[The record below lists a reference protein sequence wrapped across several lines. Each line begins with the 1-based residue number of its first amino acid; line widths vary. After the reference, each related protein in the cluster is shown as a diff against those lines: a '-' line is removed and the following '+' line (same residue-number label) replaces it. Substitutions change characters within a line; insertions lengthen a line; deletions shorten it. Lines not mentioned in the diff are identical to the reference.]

1 MLVAEAVVKFLSRF
15 ATQLFAAMLMFAPV
29 LKTRSYFP
37 IRLALYTVIY
47 SLFPYAIVGFDVSR
61 LYGFKPFVFG
71 WFNMN
76 WIVTFI
82 MCMIGFFATFKVGV
96 MDTLF
101 YGTAAYA
108 MQHTIRNAGTIV
120 NNLFGVSSKDFGW
133 YLIIFLVSVPLYVLF
148 YFLFVR
154 RIKKDDSIDIKNK
167 YIIALSVA
175 TMSIV
180 TVLGVYVMSGA
191 ERSYYTSKIYS
202 IVCCLLLLALQFG
215 LFVRSKE
222 KRERDEIEKML
233 HDEQELRRVSKE
245 NIDIINIKCH
255 DLKHQIAAIRAMNSH
270 EQIEESLKDVEK
282 AVLIYDNVAKT
293 GNETLDLILTEKSLQ
308 CEKHGIK
315 ISYIVDAG
323 RLDAVGDV
331 DLYSLFGNALDNAL
345 ESVMNVPD
353 KEKRVISVN
362 VKSGN
367 GFLSIHVDNYVEKPP
382 EFENGLPVTTKK
394 NKAYHGYGL
403 KSIRYIAS
411 KYGGHVT
418 VGVDDNIF
426 NLDVIIPLVG

>member
-1 MLVAEAVVKFLSRF
+1 MIVIEAAVKFLSRF
-15 ATQLFAAMLMFAPV
+15 ATQLLAAMLMFAPAC
-29 LKTRSYFP
+29 KTRSYFP
-37 IRLALYTVIY
+37 LRLALYVALY

-82 MCMIGFFATFKVGV
+82 VCMLGFWATFKVSV

-108 MQHTIRNAGTIV
+108 MQHTIRNAGTIMG
-120 NNLFGVSSKDFGW
+120 NIFGLSSKDFLW
-133 YLIIFLVSVPLYVLF
+133 YLVIFLVSLPFYVLF
-148 YFLFVR
+148 YFVFVR
-154 RIKKDDSIDIKNK
+154 RIKKDDSININNK

-180 TVLGVYVMSGA
+180 TVLSVYVMSGA
-191 ERSYYTSKIYS
+191 ERSYYTSKLYS
-202 IVCCLLLLALQFG
+202 IVCCMLLLALQFG

-222 KRERDEIEKML
+222 KREREEIEKML

-255 DLKHQIAAIRAMNSH
+255 DLKHQIAAIRSMNNH

-282 AVLIYDNVAKT
+282 AVMIYDNVAKT
-293 GNETLDLILTEKSLQ
+293 GNEALDLILTEKSLQ

-315 ISYIVDAG
+315 ISYIVDVG
-323 RLDAVGDV
+323 GLNVIGDV

-353 KEKRVISVN
+353 EEKRVISVN
-362 VKSGN
+362 VNSGN
-367 GFLSIHVDNYVEKPP
+367 GFLSIHVDNYVENPP
-382 EFENGLPVTTKK
+382 EFRNGLPVTTKK
-394 NKAYHGYGL
+394 DKAYHGYGL

-418 VGVDDNIF
+418 VGVDDDIF
-426 NLDVIIPLVG
+426 NLDVIIPLAE